1 MEAEREK
8 TKRRQEKLKN
18 MILKEAEVNRQKKAE
33 LEKQKEEELAK

>member
-18 MILKEAEVNRQKKAE
+18 MILKEAEVNRQKKAIQNKE
-33 LEKQKEEELAK
+33 KEEELAK